1 MMKRI
6 ALAALLITGT
16 AHAQAPSLGEIA
28 MAAGGG
34 IVGGGRFATI
44 EGSGDD
50 LVIRYSQPG
59 AGLGGP
65 DLSRVGR
72 STRFAGSDGDGPTF
86 EATTP
91 APAGVGREA
100 WLSGSGDEAR
110 VTYVRP
116 R

>member
-16 AHAQAPSLGEIA
+16 AHAQAPTLGEIA
-28 MAAGGG
+28 MAPGGG

-59 AGLGGP
+59 AGSGSS
-65 DLSRVGR
+65 DLAQVGR
-72 STRFAGSDGDGPTF
+72 STRFAGSDGAGPLF
-86 EATTP
+86 EATMT
-91 APAGVGREA
+91 APAGAGREA